1 MCTDIIFTIYNIALN
16 KIEPIVDLLSREINA
31 LSIDVGKRK
40 GNERIDVMN
49 RIFMAKYEALEAA
62 EEVENKLEFLATL
75 NDFTNKSIVS
85 LNEVPFKVKF
95 LTRRL

>member
-49 RIFMAKYEALEAA
+49 RIFTAKYEALEAA